1 MPSEIDQVA
10 SMLSKSTVEDL
21 NLVSFAGRKLK
32 LDTAADAKE
41 IVDAIR
47 SAVDITALRLE
58 GNTLG
63 LEASIEIA
71 NALKEQK
78 KFERALWSDIFTGR
92 LRSEIPPS
100 LEHLGDGIIA
110 AGARLSELDL
120 SDNAFGP
127 DGVKGIK
134 KLLMSESCY
143 KLSVLKLNNN
153 GLGVGGGKL
162 LSEAF
167 IKCHESSSLAGCPFA
182 LKVFISGRNRLEDEG
197 AKALSKAFKILGSL
211 EEITMPQ
218 NGIRPDGVAALAG
231 AFQENKNLRI
241 ININDNTCTET
252 GARAIG
258 NCLSSLQNLETLNI
272 GDCLLKNSGALA
284 LAPELARD
292 MPKLKEVIMSF
303 NEIRIEGAL
312 AITRSMKNKDSL
324 SLLNLDGNQLGD
336 QTEDLEELMS
346 SFGHIDALAPF
357 DDNED
362 PDSDEEDEDQD
373 DEDKSINNNHND
385 SADDISLSIKGMGL
399 AKDSPLLKET
409 GDGEEKPSTVADV
422 RSFFSCPTY
431 DAWLKID
438 KSRRK
443 HWMQDVIKE
452 DLIPY
457 PDKICHTFVHTCCA
471 VEGDNA
477 AIEELADSILQ
488 PAFTDKSIVVE
499 SMVST
504 LLVYLGLLKAELK
517 VERVDSLKGPL
528 QGLLSVIMKDYF
540 PSSLTTH
547 FIAFLMKPNRLL
559 DACPT
564 ERHNLLAKLHQK

>member
-1 MPSEIDQVA
+1 MGQIKNIKLHIVTDIKAWAKMPSDVDQVA
-10 SMLSKSTVEDL
+10 SMLSKSSVEDS

-32 LDTAADAKE
+32 LDTANDAKE

-47 SAVDITALRLE
+47 SAVD
-58 GNTLG
+58 
-63 LEASIEIA
+63 
-71 NALKEQK
+71 
-78 KFERALWSDIFTGR
+78 
-92 LRSEIPPS
+92 
-100 LEHLGDGIIA
+100 IIA

-143 KLSVLKLNNN
+143 KLRVLKLNNN

-167 IKCHESSSLAGCPFA
+167 IKCHESSSLSGCPFA

-197 AKALSKAFKILGSL
+197 SKALSKAFKVLGSL

-231 AFQENKNLRI
+231 AFKENKNLKV

-252 GARAIG
+252 GAKAIG
-258 NCLSSLQNLETLNI
+258 KCLSSLQNLETLNV

-292 MPKLKEVIMSF
+292 MPKLREGIMSF

-312 AITRSMKNKDSL
+312 AITRSMKNKDGL

-336 QTEDLEELMS
+336 QTEDVEELMS
-346 SFGHIDALAPF
+346 SFGRIDALAPF

-362 PDSDEEDEDQD
+362 PDSEEEEEEEDQENG
-373 DEDKSINNNHND
+373 DKSMNNNHND

-409 GDGEEKPSTVADV
+409 INGEGKPSTVDDV
-422 RSFFSCPTY
+422 RSFFSCPSY
-431 DAWLKID
+431 DAWSKID
-438 KSRRK
+438 KSQRK
-443 HWMQDVIKE
+443 HLMQDVIKE

-477 AIEELADSILQ
+477 AIEELADTILQ
-488 PAFTDKSIVVE
+488 PAFTNKAIVIE

-528 QGLLSVIMKDYF
+528 QGLQSVIMKDYF

>member
-1 MPSEIDQVA
+1 MPSEVDQVA
-10 SMLSKSTVEDL
+10 SLLSKSSVEDV

-32 LDTAADAKE
+32 LDTADDAQE
-41 IVDAIR
+41 IVDAIK

-63 LEASIEIA
+63 LEASIKIA
-71 NALKEQK
+71 DALKGQK
-78 KFERALWSDIFTGR
+78 KLERALWSDIFTGR

-110 AGARLSELDL
+110 AGAKLSELDL

-143 KLSVLKLNNN
+143 KLCVLKLNNN

-167 IKCHESSSLAGCPFA
+167 IKCHETSSLSGTPFA

-231 AFQENKNLRI
+231 AFKENKNLKV
-241 ININDNTCTET
+241 ININDNTCTES
-252 GARAIG
+252 GAKAIG
-258 NCLSSLQNLETLNI
+258 MCLSSLRNLETLNV

-284 LAPELARD
+284 LAPELAAD

-312 AITRSMKNKDSL
+312 AVTKSMKNKNNL

-336 QTEDLEELMS
+336 QTEDIEELMG
-346 SFGHIDALAPF
+346 SFGRIEALAPF

-362 PDSDEEDEDQD
+362 PDSEEEEEDEDGD
-373 DEDKSINNNHND
+373 TSINNNHND
-385 SADDISLSIKGMGL
+385 SADDISLHIKGMGL
-399 AKDSPLLKET
+399 TSDSPLLKDSVN
-409 GDGEEKPSTVADV
+409 GDSTPSTADDI

-431 DAWLKID
+431 DAWAKIN
-438 KSRRK
+438 KSQRK
-443 HWMQDVIKE
+443 ELLQDVIKE

-457 PDKICHTFVHTCCA
+457 PDKICHTYVHTCSA

-477 AIEELADSILQ
+477 AIEELADTILQ
-488 PAFTDKSIVVE
+488 PAFTDTSIVLE

-528 QGLLSVIMKDYF
+528 QGLQSIIMKDYF
-540 PSSLTTH
+540 PRSLTTH